1 MLFRASRLALRSA
14 ARPAPVTSELTSTV
28 ASREIIKVEIFHFN
42 TGVRISFP
50 GARALLSIIA

>member
-14 ARPAPVTSELTSTV
+14 ALPAPVTSELTATV
-28 ASREIIKVEIFHFN
+28 TSREIIEIEIFHFY
-42 TGVRISFP
+42 TGVLISLP